1 MKQSRPV
8 AKLKY
13 KLEACLI
20 ANVQKIIA
28 VYRKFRQTKVFR
40 FNTLTKEESP
50 GDGVKE

>member
-13 KLEACLI
+13 ELEACLI

-28 VYRKFRQTKVFR
+28 DYRKFRQTKMFR
-40 FNTLTKEESP
+40 LNTLTKKESP